1 MPSQSKLL
9 DANLMEWIITIRS
22 LGVTLFWLFVCKD
35 EIIYSICHIIQILK
49 VYFPIL
55 LIVKNVQNQRDS
67 NNWKHLMTFDFSSLL
82 GRGRNDLLK
91 TFNELIVNFL
101 HDLLKKNQC
110 HFKFETGH
118 FCR

>member
-1 MPSQSKLL
+1 
-9 DANLMEWIITIRS
+9 
-22 LGVTLFWLFVCKD
+22 
-35 EIIYSICHIIQILK
+35 
-49 VYFPIL
+49 
-55 LIVKNVQNQRDS
+55 
-67 NNWKHLMTFDFSSLL
+67 MTFDFSSLL

-101 HDLLKKNQC
+101 LDLLKKNQC